1 MPLICKL
8 KFKLEVIGFQNFP
21 GTEREVGKFD
31 SENKKSLG
39 KNFPQ
44 MRPPNAVELATVNQL
59 DEPWH
64 ILNAERV
71 APAEL

>member
-1 MPLICKL
+1 
-8 KFKLEVIGFQNFP
+8 
-21 GTEREVGKFD
+21 
-31 SENKKSLG
+31 
-39 KNFPQ
+39 